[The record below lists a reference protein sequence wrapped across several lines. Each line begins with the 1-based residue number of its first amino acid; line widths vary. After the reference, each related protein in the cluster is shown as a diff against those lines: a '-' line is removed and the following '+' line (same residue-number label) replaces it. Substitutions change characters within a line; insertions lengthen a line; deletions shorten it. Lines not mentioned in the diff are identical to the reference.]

1 MKIYNY
7 ADNGE
12 YLGESIAM
20 TSPLD
25 GAYLIPRNATTFAP
39 LPNAGGKTAVF
50 NGTSWTHLDDF
61 RGQIWYKK
69 NTRDEFVVD
78 FIGTPNP
85 ELYQNFPQPY
95 TTDEKWFYVRAKRD
109 GLLSKSDWTQL
120 SDSTADKAVWSSYR
134 QALRDIPQNFTTPEG
149 VVWPAKP

>member
-7 ADNGE
+7 EDNGE

-25 GAYLIPRNATTFAP
+25 GAYLIPRNATTIKPPVAI
-39 LPNAGGKTAVF
+39 AGKAVVF
-50 NGTSWTHLDDF
+50 DGSGWIYADDF
-61 RGQIWYKK
+61 RGQIFYKK
-69 NTRDEFVVD
+69 NTRDEVVID
-78 FIGTPNP
+78 FIGTPDI
-85 ELYQNFPQPY
+85 EIYQNYPQPY
-95 TTDEKWFYVRAKRD
+95 TIDEQWFYVRAKRD

-120 SDSTADKAVWSSYR
+120 SDSTADKMAWAAYR
-134 QALRDIPQNFTTPEG
+134 KKLRDIPQTFLTPEG